1 MILPKEEIDANQAV
15 NKNKKLLSI
24 KYYYL
29 NNRTIQLIQL
39 LF

>member
-15 NKNKKLLSI
+15 NKNKKILFI

-29 NNRTIQLIQL
+29 NNRTIQHIQL